1 MTSRLCSKTLIRPF
15 RGLIRRRSLPVMTR
29 AGRSRRFREIVVAV
43 SLKVSEASPGRL
55 KRTLE
60 YSDGRALTPPLAG
73 PKVWPLDA
81 PDTSRNNFGLV
92 DEPPRRGVRHDPC
105 RVLPEAE
112 PRRKRVPATATYW
125 TTRGSG
131 RR

>member
-1 MTSRLCSKTLIRPF
+1 
-15 RGLIRRRSLPVMTR
+15 MTR

-81 PDTSRNNFGLV
+81 PDASRNNFGLV

-105 RVLPEAE
+105 RVLPGADRPSCGAPAAAQAR
-112 PRRKRVPATATYW
+112 PRYSYLLDYSGQW
-125 TTRGSG
+125 TPVK
-131 RR
+131 